1 MIVQSEFDFA
11 RALKSIRKSRG
22 MTQRDVGEAIGVDAN
37 VVSNWEIGLGKPRR
51 METFRALCIA
61 LNCPPGDLLGLSPS
75 ELSGDEYSL
84 IKGFRRLN
92 DAGRFTMM
100 AMLDAQLTV
109 SRSDPTPEE

>member
-1 MIVQSEFDFA
+1 MIVQDEFDFG
-11 RALKSIRKSRG
+11 RRLKAIRLSRG
-22 MTQRDVGEAIGVDAN
+22 MTQRDVGEKIGIVGN
-37 VVSNWEIGLGKPRR
+37 VVSNWEMGIAMPRL
-51 METFRALCIA
+51 ELFRALCIA

-75 ELSGDEYSL
+75 ELSGDEYNL

-109 SRSDPTPEE
+109 NRSDPTPEE